1 MGLFMN
7 IKKKIVIKISY
18 IITLFLLFFT
28 FYNIKS
34 NANGNLNPQITSR
47 TECKVAY
54 FTEPNFFE
62 EITDN
67 NGNLTRRLGY
77 AYDYLQSIGQYENID
92 FTYEKFDR
100 ASGIE
105 KLINNEVDMI
115 LGVSKTDERIDAGI
129 LYPQLPMG
137 SETYYLYSNEEN
149 SSKYEDYSDL
159 YGKTVAVERGTIL
172 VDELKKWSLENE
184 LSLNIVEF
192 EGKIGNDFDEI
203 LSTCNCD
210 ILAYC
215 DLYLNASSN
224 LHPICEFSASEIYL
238 AVNSEKSDLLSLIN
252 FAQSSIIQDDQSFLT
267 DLANRYYSDTPSRRM
282 LSSVEKSWISQN
294 KVIDVGY
301 YDYYP
306 FINDSNG
313 DVKGAFVN
321 ILNQIFE
328 VFDLKLEFNF
338 YKYTEYSLMLEDLKK
353 GVIDMVMP
361 SYGSIYKAENDDVLV
376 TNTVVTSSIKLIYKD
391 TKCNNLLNDDLSNY
405 TVAIVKDSPLHLNF
419 VNEYM
424 SDCTRIYCSDFN
436 ECLNMVKNG
445 KADFTFV
452 SNYRQGLWLSEKN
465 NFIIEDTNLKI
476 NYKIALANEYTSLL
490 SILNRGLS
498 IIGSD
503 NIQNTIV
510 GYMEQNQVVP
520 FSFLNLIEEHIAL
533 TILIIVILV
542 IIIISALYWCISK
555 TKQRHNLQ
563 YQATH
568 DTLTGILNRRAFNQ
582 ALEMLKKHP
591 IDNDFTVYV
600 SDIDNLKVT
609 NDSIGH
615 DAGDELIKVYAKI
628 ANKYLSP
635 LGTLYKTGGDE
646 FIGLLYT
653 DKESIKIATDSIFKE
668 CIEYKGELID
678 KVEFSYGAAFAKNF
692 SNPNINNMINIAE
705 ERMYNLKTERKKKAT
720 NTFLH
725 TENKFNLDTLTNLY
739 MMEEFYYIYNDFN
752 NDIYKLNQNPVVLA
766 FNINSFKSYNKKYG
780 FDEGSKL
787 LIDLSRLL
795 EKYFGKKRCARF
807 AEDKFFVIAPNVNIE
822 EKIEQIF
829 VDFKNSCSEMFATL
843 RVGICEIDGHEQI
856 DIYCDRARLACDL
869 DKSEYES
876 HYLKFNN
883 VLGKDYETRQYILEN
898 IDKAIENNEIVA
910 YYQPKFN
917 PYTNKLTGFES
928 LARWISKEKGFIPP
942 SIFIP
947 VLDEYNIT
955 YKIDLEILKQT
966 AKNMRKLIDN
976 GYKVVPVSFNISR
989 IDFNVVD
996 ISKKI
1001 NDIIDSY
1008 NLPHKYFQI
1017 EITETTILSNI
1028 EFIKEEIRKFKND
1041 GYDVLMDDF
1050 GSAYSS
1056 LATLREIDFDEIKI
1070 DSSFMFNFT
1079 EKSQTILTIVIN
1091 LCKELKIKTCVE
1103 GVESYNQVLFLKK
1116 LKADEIQGYYYGK
1129 PENVETCIKKYIL
1142 KD

>member
-1 MGLFMN
+1 MH
-7 IKKKIVIKISY
+7 IKKKLLIKTSY
-18 IITLFLLFFT
+18 FIAIILFCFSVF
-28 FYNIKS
+28 NIKL
-34 NANGNLNPQITSR
+34 NANGNINPLATSR

-67 NGNLTRRLGY
+67 KGNLTRRLGY
-77 AYDYLQSIGQYENID
+77 AYDYLQTIGQYENIN
-92 FTYEKFDR
+92 FSYLKIDR

-115 LGVSKTDERIDAGI
+115 LGVSKTYERVDAGI

-137 SETYYLYSNEEN
+137 SETYYLYSKEDN
-149 SSKYEDYSDL
+149 SNKYEDYSDL
-159 YGKTVAVERGTIL
+159 YGKTVAVEKGTIL
-172 VDELKKWSLENE
+172 VNELEKWNSENE

-192 EGKIGNDFDEI
+192 EGKIGNNFDEI

-224 LHPICEFSASEIYL
+224 LHPICELSASEIYL
-238 AVNSEKSDLLSLIN
+238 AVNSERSDLLSLIN
-252 FAQSSIIQDDQSFLT
+252 DAQSSIIQDNQSYLT

-282 LSSVEKSWISQN
+282 LSTVEKAWISQN

-306 FINDSNG
+306 FVNG
-313 DVKGAFVN
+313 ESEDVKGAFVN

-328 VFDLKLEFNF
+328 IFDLELEFNF
-338 YKYTEYSLMLEDLKK
+338 YKYTEYSLMLEDLKN

-361 SYGSIYKAENDDVLV
+361 SYGSIYKAENENVLV
-376 TNTVVTSSIKLIYKD
+376 TNTVVTSSIKLIYTD
-391 TKCNNLLNDDLSNY
+391 SKCTNLLNNDLSNY

-424 SDCTRIYCSDFN
+424 SDCTRVYCSDLN
-436 ECLNMVKNG
+436 ECLNMVKSG

-452 SNYRQGLWLSEKN
+452 SNYRQSLWLSEKN
-465 NFIIEDTNLKI
+465 NFIVEDTNLKT
-476 NYKIALANEYTSLL
+476 NYKIALASDYTSLL

-498 IIGSD
+498 IIGSE
-503 NIQNTIV
+503 NIQNIIV
-510 GYMEQNQVVP
+510 SYIEGNQVEH
-520 FSFLNLIEEHIAL
+520 FSITNFIKDHVI
-533 TILIIVILV
+533 TSIILIVALV
-542 IIIISALYWCISK
+542 VVLITALYWCISK
-555 TKQRHNLQ
+555 TRLRHNLE
-563 YQATH
+563 YQAVH
-568 DTLTGILNRRAFNQ
+568 DSLTGILNRRAYDHAIENI
-582 ALEMLKKHP
+582 KKHP
-591 IDNDFTVYV
+591 LDNDFVVYV
-600 SDIDNLKVT
+600 SDIDNLKVI

-615 DAGDELIKVYAKI
+615 DAGDELIKTYARI

-635 LGTLYKTGGDE
+635 LGLFYRTGGDE
-646 FIGLLYT
+646 FIGLLYG
-653 DKESIKIATDSIFKE
+653 DKEKLKEVTDIIVEE
-668 CIEYKGELID
+668 CLNYKGDLIE
-678 KVEFSYGAAFAKNF
+678 KVEFSYGATFANDF
-692 SNPNINNMINIAE
+692 SSPNINNLLNIAE
-705 ERMYNLKTERKKKAT
+705 ERMYDLKTERKKQSA
-720 NTFLH
+720 NTFSK
-725 TENKFNLDTLTNLY
+725 TKAKFNLDTLTNLY

-752 NDIYKLNQNPVVLA
+752 NHIYKLNQNPVILA
-766 FNINSFKSYNKKYG
+766 FNINSFKRYNKKYG

-787 LIDLSRLL
+787 LIDVSRLL
-795 EKYFGKKRCARF
+795 EKYFGKNRCARF

-822 EKIEQIF
+822 EKIEDIF
-829 VDFKNSCSEMFATL
+829 KEFKNTHLEKFATL
-843 RVGICEIDGHEQI
+843 RVGICEIKGREQI
-856 DIYCDRARLACDL
+856 DIYCDRARLACDS
-869 DKSEYES
+869 DKSDYES
-876 HYLKFNN
+876 HYIKFSDI
-883 VLGKDYETRQYILEN
+883 LGDGYEMRQYILEN
-898 IDKAIENNEIVA
+898 IDKAIENNEIIA
-910 YYQPKFN
+910 YFQPKFN

-928 LARWISKEKGFIPP
+928 LARWISKDKGFISPGD
-942 SIFIP
+942 FIP
-947 VLDEYNIT
+947 VLDEFNIT
-955 YKIDLEILKQT
+955 YKVDLEILRQI
-966 AKNMRKLIDN
+966 AINMRKVIGKGL
-976 GYKVVPVSFNISR
+976 KVVPVSFNISR
-989 IDFNVVD
+989 VDFNAVD
-996 ISKKI
+996 IRKEI
-1001 NDIIDSY
+1001 NDIVDSY

-1017 EITETTILSNI
+1017 EITETTVLSNI